1 MICVF
6 ECVRGH
12 TQLGIKATGAR
23 SAIRIHAATMHVC
36 VLCSPIPPSP
46 NPDPPSRK
54 YPVYQAHTQT
64 HTHTH
69 NRETAN
75 AEYANRMAG
84 ADTLAAARNKACE
97 IKVKTFTAV
106 AASIDK
112 QVRFR

>member
-1 MICVF
+1 MCA
-6 ECVRGH
+6 CY
-12 TQLGIKATGAR
+12 AR
-23 SAIRIHAATMHVC
+23 LFPHLQTPIRRRAST
-36 VLCSPIPPSP
+36 PYT
-46 NPDPPSRK
+46 K
-54 YPVYQAHTQT
+54 

-112 QVRFR
+112 QVRFRQVIPE